1 VRVALEIVLTDEERA
16 ELTRLVRSRLT
27 SVRLAQ
33 RARIVLLAADGM
45 QNKDIAGQVGV
56 GRVQVSRW
64 RERWIPAFA
73 GMTGSRR
80 ALENRREESIAAVQV
95 RVESQ
100 HRAGIERDLPRGAP
114 PAKVDAARLVELTTQ
129 ARPAAATHWS
139 TRKMAAELGVSAS
152 TVMRHWHAHGLKP
165 HLVRG
170 FKVSRD
176 PRFVEKLEDIVGLYM
191 SPPEHALVLCCDEK
205 RQVQALDRTQPG
217 LPLKK
222 GRAATMTHDYKR
234 NGTTTLFAALNVLDG
249 QVIAQCQ
256 QRHRHVEWLKFLRK
270 IDRETPKDKTLHL
283 IADNYA
289 THKHP
294 AVQEWLAKHP
304 RFEMHFTPTSASW
317 LNMVERFFRDITT
330 ERLRRGIFTSVPE
343 LVKAI
348 DEYIAHHNTNPK
360 AFIWTKTARDILQKV
375 IRANSRLSSKQNG
388 TLH

>member
-1 VRVALEIVLTDEERA
+1 MRVAPEIVLTEEERD
-16 ELTRLVRSRLT
+16 ELTKLARSRLS
-27 SVRLAQ
+27 SVRLALRAQDRSACRRRHAEQ
-33 RARIVLLAADGM
+33 RD
-45 QNKDIAGQVGV
+45 
-56 GRVQVSRW
+56 
-64 RERWIPAFA
+64 
-73 GMTGSRR
+73 RR
-80 ALENRREESIAAVQV
+80 ATEDRSHTSLALARGYIES
-95 RVESQ
+95 RL
-100 HRAGIERDLPRGAP
+100 AGIEHDLARGAP
-114 PAKVDAARLVELTTQ
+114 PTKVDVARLVELTTQ
-129 ARPAAATHWS
+129 SKPEAATHWS
-139 TRKMAAELGVSAS
+139 TRKMAAQLGVSAAS
-152 TVMRHWHAHGLKP
+152 VSRHWRANGLKP

-205 RQVQALDRTQPG
+205 SQVQALDRTQPG

-270 IDRETPKDKTLHL
+270 IDSETPKDKTLHL

-294 AVQEWLAKHP
+294 AVQAWLAKHP

-348 DEYIAHHNTNPK
+348 NQYIAHHNTNPK
-360 AFIWTKTARDILQKV
+360 PFIWTK
-375 IRANSRLSSKQNG
+375 SRSRHPAEGHSREQPLKFQTECNT
-388 TLH
+388 TLA